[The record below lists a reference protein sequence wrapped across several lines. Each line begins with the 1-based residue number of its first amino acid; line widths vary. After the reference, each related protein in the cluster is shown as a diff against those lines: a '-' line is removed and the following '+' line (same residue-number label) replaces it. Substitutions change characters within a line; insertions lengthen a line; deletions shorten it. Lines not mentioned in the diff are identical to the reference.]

1 MSLTPFLYTE
11 DNINKSV
18 FGLKCIVIG
27 ISHLEGLVARH
38 II

>member
-11 DNINKSV
+11 DEINKSV
-18 FGLKCIVIG
+18 FGLKYTVIG